1 MKYDHNYRKALKNG
15 KEVHDAAFIG
25 INFKTVMKDDGMTL
39 TSEKPYYPSVMTQ
52 EQEHFKAYLTEVMNA
67 ATGNILR
74 TPDWLLGDLQVR
86 MHYFLRRK
94 KQKLCRGNVRN
105 LSFKKLLSS
114 MVIGSIKST
123 FCSMT

>member
-15 KEVHDAAFIG
+15 KEVHDAAYVG
-25 INFKTVMKDDGMTL
+25 IKFNALMNDNGLTV

-52 EQEHFKAYLTEVMNA
+52 AQENSKAYLTEIMTA
-67 ATGNILR
+67 ATGNLLR
-74 TPDWLLGDLQVR
+74 TPDWLKGDLQVR

-105 LSFKKLLSS
+105 L
-114 MVIGSIKST
+114 
-123 FCSMT
+123 

>member
-25 INFKTVMKDDGMTL
+25 INFKKVMKDDGMTL

-105 LSFKKLLSS
+105 LFFLKTFILP
-114 MVIGSIKST
+114 ITKST
-123 FCSMT
+123 L